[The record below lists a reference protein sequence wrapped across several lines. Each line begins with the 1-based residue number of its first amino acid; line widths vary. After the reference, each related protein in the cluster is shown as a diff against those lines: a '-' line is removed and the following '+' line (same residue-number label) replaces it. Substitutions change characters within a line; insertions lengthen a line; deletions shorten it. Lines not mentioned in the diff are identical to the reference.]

1 MGDLFEEYLLTHW
14 GQTIKPDSKEVL
26 IVHGSAHHD
35 IHSSA
40 WKVLTQMTTLGIV
53 IDWKGSIAADF
64 SATIAKMWRAFW
76 ANAGQASLKKA
87 PLKAKLA
94 LLKRATLSVADM
106 HFVYW
111 PFTRARASQLDRTQ
125 LKMLASLARLRPNI
139 DDTAETFWKRRRMH
153 ATKLQA
159 HMGSWSFRWA
169 KRVVKWDEHLRR
181 ATTSSLPSQL
191 VRIRTADDLQQR
203 RWKWNRPCVRAVP
216 GAINARYSESVEIAN
231 TFSNL

>member
-159 HMGSWSFRWA
+159 DMGSM
-169 KRVVKWDEHLRR
+169 
-181 ATTSSLPSQL
+181 PSQL

-203 RWKWNRPCVRAVP
+203 RWKWNRHCVRAVP
-216 GAINARYSESVEIAN
+216 GAINARYSESVEVAK
-231 TFSNL
+231 TFSKL